1 MEFIEM
7 SKKKFR
13 AELYKAYIASGVHDH
28 ALIQEY
34 IAIAESFVFNN
45 NKITVSGFRAL
56 NEKISNSND
65 RSNGSRALS
74 GG

>member
-13 AELYKAYIASGVHDH
+13 AELYKAYIASGMHDH

-34 IAIAESFVFNN
+34 IKVAESFVFDQ
-45 NKITVSGFRAL
+45 KEFTQDDHKVLIERLSKSSG
-56 NEKISNSND
+56 
-65 RSNGSRALS
+65 
-74 GG
+74 